1 MGSTGEADRKRRHF
15 NSIPPTAV
23 ASKKQ
28 PFLPI
33 SEEKKLDAAVL
44 QFQNQKLV
52 QKLEAQKVE
61 CSTLEN
67 KFLQLKEKQKPY
79 DSTLKAVNK
88 SWEALITDLESRSIH
103 TRKSSGQD
111 VGHTPNV
118 KDGPP
123 SYTENA
129 FLSRLMETGATE
141 SSSSNNCTEQIK
153 EDREHTVSA
162 KTGNIL
168 NNIIVA
174 IDDLWCLKDG
184 LYAAVRKELQNDGS
198 CRQLAELESEV
209 KNLRFAIA
217 DVHLNHRS
225 LARELQSHRDI
236 DAKNKAELKRL
247 KGELESAVAEL
258 QESNCKLA
266 TLKAERDATKGAF
279 FPFLNLGSKHVSG
292 DKVKDKHID
301 LHEMESA
308 LKELLVIP
316 FFLLSYL
323 VKFLKLKVDAM
334 IYLSCQEQ
342 ASSRLTELKGLHEE
356 RIQILQRLSNLQV
369 EKDNLAWREKE
380 LSIKNDIADV
390 FQRSLAVA
398 NSRASHL
405 GAEIQRQVDDRKRI
419 EAKLEEA
426 SREPGRTEI
435 IADFKSLLS
444 SFPEAMSL
452 MQSQLGKYKEAAVDI
467 HSLRADVLS
476 LSSILDRKA
485 KEIENLSVRST
496 DQVTQMHKLQA
507 MVQDLKDS
515 DGELKLILEMY
526 RREFTDSSDILEAR
540 DSEFKEWAHVQSLK
554 SGLDEHNLELRVKTA
569 NEAEA
574 ISQQKLAA
582 AEAEIAELRH
592 KLEASKRDKSRLT
605 DSLKAKIEENEAY
618 LSEIESIGQAY
629 DDMQTQ
635 NQQLLQQIT
644 ERDDYNIKAPRFLNS
659 LTPPII
665 SRMRL
670 VLEGLRAKQLQDTL
684 LLEKHNMEKEIQQA
698 STSLDFYNMKA
709 ARIEDQLRFC
719 SDQVQKLGEERFQK
733 SVSLE
738 NTQKRLSDMRR
749 SSHQAKES
757 LEDSQLKIEKSRAAL
772 VELQI
777 EIERERFKKKRL
789 EEELEVAR
797 RKVVHLRAKTEGN
810 LMVERLQQ
818 ELREYREILK
828 CSICLDR
835 PKEIIP
841 FFRLLLQNATISSA
855 TLVCIKSPKVVTASV
870 RSSHQNWLSM
880 RFDPHLTCLHC
891 HHTYEHSQV
900 PYSTLNAKYITI
912 FKGICRVMNKYRKQQ
927 RQNYLES
934 QDRLVRICKIC
945 SRPKLYEPNWLNPRC
960 RLIGQG
966 RSPYIQSLAT
976 WAKHLERTR
985 NNLKRKS
992 AQGKTPSAMGT
1003 NTSLNREAIPKQDT
1017 KGRQR
1022 KTQKRRQIDFLK
1034 EERISNPQG
1043 CSHSAFHIQGKKVCK
1058 ALQQSDIMLVQNH
1071 LPATMRPQA
1080 AAGNTTKTRRHGKQ
1094 KERAFTGEPP
1104 PEEGDYTAPGGA
1116 S

>member
-1 MGSTGEADRKRRHF
+1 MGSTGEAGRKRRHF

-279 FPFLNLGSKHVSG
+279 FPVLNLGSKHVSG

-308 LKELLVIP
+308 LKELL
-316 FFLLSYL
+316 
-323 VKFLKLKVDAM
+323 
-334 IYLSCQEQ
+334 EQ

-356 RIQILQRLSNLQV
+356 RIQILQRLSNLQNALKSVKCISSSKVYLLVRDQLEKSKSEVFLHQDLFEKLQV

-405 GAEIQRQVDDRKRI
+405 GAEIQRQVDERKRI

-444 SFPEAMSL
+444 SFPEAMSS

-540 DSEFKEWAHVQSLK
+540 DSEFKAWAHVQSLK

-592 KLEASKRDKSRLT
+592 KLEASKS
-605 DSLKAKIEENEAY
+605 
-618 LSEIESIGQAY
+618 G
-629 DDMQTQ
+629 
-635 NQQLLQQIT
+635 
-644 ERDDYNIKAPRFLNS
+644 F
-659 LTPPII
+659 
-665 SRMRL
+665 
-670 VLEGLRAKQLQDTL
+670 
-684 LLEKHNMEKEIQQA
+684 
-698 STSLDFYNMKA
+698 
-709 ARIEDQLRFC
+709 
-719 SDQVQKLGEERFQK
+719 
-733 SVSLE
+733 
-738 NTQKRLSDMRR
+738 
-749 SSHQAKES
+749 
-757 LEDSQLKIEKSRAAL
+757 
-772 VELQI
+772 
-777 EIERERFKKKRL
+777 
-789 EEELEVAR
+789 
-797 RKVVHLRAKTEGN
+797 
-810 LMVERLQQ
+810 
-818 ELREYREILK
+818 
-828 CSICLDR
+828 CLDLCK
-835 PKEIIP
+835 PAAI
-841 FFRLLLQNATISSA
+841 
-855 TLVCIKSPKVVTASV
+855 
-870 RSSHQNWLSM
+870 
-880 RFDPHLTCLHC
+880 
-891 HHTYEHSQV
+891 
-900 PYSTLNAKYITI
+900 
-912 FKGICRVMNKYRKQQ
+912 RKMF
-927 RQNYLES
+927 
-934 QDRLVRICKIC
+934 I
-945 SRPKLYEPNWLNPRC
+945 
-960 RLIGQG
+960 
-966 RSPYIQSLAT
+966 
-976 WAKHLERTR
+976 
-985 NNLKRKS
+985 
-992 AQGKTPSAMGT
+992 
-1003 NTSLNREAIPKQDT
+1003 
-1017 KGRQR
+1017 
-1022 KTQKRRQIDFLK
+1022 
-1034 EERISNPQG
+1034 
-1043 CSHSAFHIQGKKVCK
+1043 
-1058 ALQQSDIMLVQNH
+1058 
-1071 LPATMRPQA
+1071 
-1080 AAGNTTKTRRHGKQ
+1080 
-1094 KERAFTGEPP
+1094 
-1104 PEEGDYTAPGGA
+1104 
-1116 S
+1116 

>member
-1 MGSTGEADRKRRHF
+1 
-15 NSIPPTAV
+15 
-23 ASKKQ
+23 
-28 PFLPI
+28 
-33 SEEKKLDAAVL
+33 
-44 QFQNQKLV
+44 
-52 QKLEAQKVE
+52 
-61 CSTLEN
+61 
-67 KFLQLKEKQKPY
+67 
-79 DSTLKAVNK
+79 
-88 SWEALITDLESRSIH
+88 
-103 TRKSSGQD
+103 
-111 VGHTPNV
+111 
-118 KDGPP
+118 
-123 SYTENA
+123 
-129 FLSRLMETGATE
+129 METGATE

-168 NNIIVA
+168 HNIIVA

-279 FPFLNLGSKHVSG
+279 FPVLNLGSKHVSG

-308 LKELLVIP
+308 LKELL
-316 FFLLSYL
+316 
-323 VKFLKLKVDAM
+323 
-334 IYLSCQEQ
+334 EQ

-356 RIQILQRLSNLQV
+356 RIQILQQLSNLQNTLKSVKCISSSKVFLLVRDQLEKSKSEVFLHQDLFEKLQV

-444 SFPEAMSL
+444 SFPEAMSS
-452 MQSQLGKYKEAAVDI
+452 MQNQLGKYKEAAVDI
-467 HSLRADVLS
+467 HSLRADVQS
-476 LSSILDRKA
+476 LSSILNRKA
-485 KEIENLSVRST
+485 KDIENLSVRST

-515 DGELKLILEMY
+515 DGELKLLLEMY

-540 DSEFKEWAHVQSLK
+540 DSEFKAWAHVQSLK
-554 SGLDEHNLELRVKTA
+554 SCLDEHNLELRVKTA

-644 ERDDYNIKAPRFLNS
+644 ERDDYNIK
-659 LTPPII
+659 
-665 SRMRL
+665 L

-698 STSLDFYNMKA
+698 STTLDFYNMKA

-757 LEDSQLKIEKSRAAL
+757 LEDSQFKIERSRAAL
-772 VELQI
+772 LELQI
-777 EIERERFKKKRL
+777 EIERERFKKKRI
-789 EEELEVAR
+789 EEELEVAK
-797 RKVVHLRAKTEGN
+797 RKVVHLQAKTEGN
-810 LMVERLQQ
+810 SMIERLQE

-835 PKEIIP
+835 PKEVVITKCYHLFCNP
-841 FFRLLLQNATISSA
+841 CVHKVTENRHRKCP
-855 TLVCIKSPKVVTASV
+855 VCAASFGANDV
-870 RSSHQNWLSM
+870 K
-880 RFDPHLTCLHC
+880 P
-891 HHTYEHSQV
+891 V
-900 PYSTLNAKYITI
+900 YI
-912 FKGICRVMNKYRKQQ
+912 
-927 RQNYLES
+927 
-934 QDRLVRICKIC
+934 
-945 SRPKLYEPNWLNPRC
+945 
-960 RLIGQG
+960 
-966 RSPYIQSLAT
+966 
-976 WAKHLERTR
+976 
-985 NNLKRKS
+985 
-992 AQGKTPSAMGT
+992 
-1003 NTSLNREAIPKQDT
+1003 
-1017 KGRQR
+1017 
-1022 KTQKRRQIDFLK
+1022 
-1034 EERISNPQG
+1034 
-1043 CSHSAFHIQGKKVCK
+1043 
-1058 ALQQSDIMLVQNH
+1058 
-1071 LPATMRPQA
+1071 
-1080 AAGNTTKTRRHGKQ
+1080 
-1094 KERAFTGEPP
+1094 
-1104 PEEGDYTAPGGA
+1104 
-1116 S
+1116 

>member
-67 KFLQLKEKQKPY
+67 KFLQLKEKQKSY

-162 KTGNIL
+162 KSGNIL

-198 CRQLAELESEV
+198 CGQLAELESEV

-279 FPFLNLGSKHVSG
+279 FPVLNLGSKHVSG

-308 LKELLVIP
+308 LKELL
-316 FFLLSYL
+316 
-323 VKFLKLKVDAM
+323 
-334 IYLSCQEQ
+334 EQ

-356 RIQILQRLSNLQV
+356 RIQILQRLSNLQNALKSVKCISSSKVYLLVRDQLEKSKSEVFLHQDLFEKLQV

-405 GAEIQRQVDDRKRI
+405 GAEIQRQVDERKRI

-444 SFPEAMSL
+444 SFPEAMSS

-526 RREFTDSSDILEAR
+526 RREFTDSSYILEAR
-540 DSEFKEWAHVQSLK
+540 DSEFKAWAHVQSLK
-554 SGLDEHNLELRVKTA
+554 SCLDEHNLELRVKTA

-644 ERDDYNIKAPRFLNS
+644 ERDDYNIK
-659 LTPPII
+659 
-665 SRMRL
+665 L

-835 PKEIIP
+835 PKEV
-841 FFRLLLQNATISSA
+841 S
-855 TLVCIKSPKVVTASV
+855 
-870 RSSHQNWLSM
+870 
-880 RFDPHLTCLHC
+880 
-891 HHTYEHSQV
+891 
-900 PYSTLNAKYITI
+900 
-912 FKGICRVMNKYRKQQ
+912 
-927 RQNYLES
+927 
-934 QDRLVRICKIC
+934 
-945 SRPKLYEPNWLNPRC
+945 
-960 RLIGQG
+960 LIM
-966 RSPYIQSLAT
+966 I
-976 WAKHLERTR
+976 
-985 NNLKRKS
+985 
-992 AQGKTPSAMGT
+992 
-1003 NTSLNREAIPKQDT
+1003 
-1017 KGRQR
+1017 
-1022 KTQKRRQIDFLK
+1022 
-1034 EERISNPQG
+1034 
-1043 CSHSAFHIQGKKVCK
+1043 
-1058 ALQQSDIMLVQNH
+1058 
-1071 LPATMRPQA
+1071 
-1080 AAGNTTKTRRHGKQ
+1080 
-1094 KERAFTGEPP
+1094 
-1104 PEEGDYTAPGGA
+1104 
-1116 S
+1116 